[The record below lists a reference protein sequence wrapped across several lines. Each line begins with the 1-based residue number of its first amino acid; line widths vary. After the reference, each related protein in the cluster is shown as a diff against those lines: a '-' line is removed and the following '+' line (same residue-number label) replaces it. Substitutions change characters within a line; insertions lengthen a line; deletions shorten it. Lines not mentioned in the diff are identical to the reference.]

1 MRRRW
6 LLLVLALVVLAAEIA
21 GGVIQIVVG
30 DHNDAKWAT
39 LTFAVP
45 PGIAFAVAGIIAVW
59 RRPGNRTGVYLGA
72 VGFVWFIGAL
82 GESNSDWLFS
92 ASTVL
97 SSFAF
102 IPFILLILSYPTGR
116 LETHGQRVYVA
127 VASAALLVIPLI
139 MLLVDETPERTC
151 TNGCRKS
158 PIALVDSS
166 RASDVVTFVGTLIG
180 IGLIVWAGVLLVARW
195 RRATAAH
202 RNALRLVLT
211 TSGVA
216 ITTLLLLNALDA
228 FAGGTS
234 DSLSPIFLLAF
245 TAVPISFLVGILRTR
260 LARSSVAEL
269 VVELGHG
276 APIQAALAKAL
287 GDPTLEVAYNAG
299 DRGWI
304 DASGRQVLD
313 PVTHADR
320 SATQVTGER
329 GLIATLVHDPSLDE
343 EPELVDAVTAAAG
356 LSLENERL
364 DAALRAQSELTETI
378 VDTVPSLLVH
388 VDLEGKLVKANRAA
402 VRAVGLE
409 TSAQLVGRPFWDVF
423 IGQDEREAMIERFR
437 QAAPSFARA
446 SYENTFTNERGDQT
460 VIAWES
466 APVID
471 EQGRVTGIVAGGL
484 DVTERKEREL
494 ELARERDL
502 RMRQEAE
509 VRASRA
515 RIVRAGDEERQR
527 LERNLHDGAQQ
538 RLVSLSIAL
547 RLIETKLETDPAAAT
562 SLLAGARVELSEA
575 LAELRELAR
584 GIHPAILSDRG
595 LLPAL
600 ESLASRLPIDV
611 ELKASADLALPDAI
625 EAALYYVVAESLT
638 NVVRY
643 ADTTAATVEFE
654 SDERAVSVI
663 VSDEGSGGA
672 DPLRGTG
679 LRGLQDRVS
688 ALDGQF
694 HVESTPGQ
702 GTRVVAEIPLVAAVT
717 A

>member
-6 LLLVLALVVLAAEIA
+6 LLLVLAIGVLAAEIV
-21 GGVIQIVVG
+21 GGVIQIVIG

-39 LTFAVP
+39 LAFAVP
-45 PGIAFAVAGIIAVW
+45 PGVAFAVAGIVAVW

-72 VGFVWFIGAL
+72 VGYVWFVGAL
-82 GESNSDWLFS
+82 GESNNDWLFS

-102 IPFILLILSYPTGR
+102 IPFILLVLSYPTGR
-116 LETHGQRVYVA
+116 LETQGQRVYVVA
-127 VASAALLVIPLI
+127 ASAALLLVPTVL
-139 MLLVDETPERTC
+139 LLVDQTPERAC
-151 TNGCRKS
+151 VNGCRKS
-158 PIALVDSS
+158 PIAII
-166 RASDVVTFVGTLIG
+166 ASDSAGAVVTLVGTFIG
-180 IGLIVWAGVLLVARW
+180 IGLIAWAGILLVARW

-202 RNALRLVLT
+202 KNALRLVLT
-211 TSGVA
+211 TSGIA
-216 ITTLLLLNALDA
+216 IAILLVLNALDA
-228 FAGGTS
+228 VAGGTS
-234 DSLSPIFLLAF
+234 DSLSPFFLVAF
-245 TAVPISFLVGILRTR
+245 TAVPLSFLIGILRTR

-269 VVELGHG
+269 VVELGRG
-276 APIQAALAKAL
+276 APIQDALARVL
-287 GDPTLEVAYNAG
+287 GDPNLEVAYRAD

-304 DASGRQVLD
+304 DASGRPVRD
-313 PVTHADR
+313 PQTREGR
-320 SATQVTGER
+320 STTQVTGER

-343 EPELVDAVTAAAG
+343 EHELVQAVTAAAS
-356 LSLENERL
+356 LSLENQRL

-388 VDLEGKLVKANRAA
+388 VDLDGRLVKANRAA
-402 VRAVGLE
+402 VRAVGLGA
-409 TSAQLVGRPFWDVF
+409 SADLVGRPFWEVF
-423 IGQDEREAMIERFR
+423 ISPGEQEAMIERFR
-437 QAAPSFARA
+437 AAAPLFERA
-446 SYENTFTNERGDQT
+446 SYENTFTNEVGQLT

-466 APVID
+466 APVVD

-484 DVTERKEREL
+484 DITDRKQREL

-502 RMRQEAE
+502 RKRREAE

-515 RIVRAGDEERQR
+515 RIVRAGDEARQR

-547 RLIETKLETDPAAAT
+547 RLIESKLDTDPAAAVP
-562 SLLAGARVELSEA
+562 LVAGARVELSEA
-575 LAELRELAR
+575 LDELRELAR

-611 ELKASADLALPDAI
+611 ELTAPELELPDAI

-643 ADTTAATVEFE
+643 AETATASVELT
-654 SDERAVSVI
+654 SDERAVSVV
-663 VSDEGSGGA
+663 VSDRGAGGA
-672 DPLRGTG
+672 DPTRGTG

-688 ALDGQF
+688 ALDGRLQ
-694 HVESTPGQ
+694 VESALGE
-702 GTRVVAEIPLVAAVT
+702 GTRVLAEIPLFATVT

>member
-6 LLLVLALVVLAAEIA
+6 LLLVLAIGVLAAEIV
-21 GGVIQIVVG
+21 GGVIQIVIG

-39 LTFAVP
+39 LAFAVP
-45 PGIAFAVAGIIAVW
+45 PGVAFAVAGIVAVW

-72 VGFVWFIGAL
+72 VGYVWFVGAL
-82 GESNSDWLFS
+82 GESNNDWLFS

-102 IPFILLILSYPTGR
+102 IPFILLVLSYPTGR
-116 LETHGQRVYVA
+116 LETQGQRVYVVA
-127 VASAALLVIPLI
+127 ASAALLLVPTVL
-139 MLLVDETPERTC
+139 LLVDQTPERAC
-151 TNGCRKS
+151 VNGCRKS
-158 PIALVDSS
+158 PIAIIASDS
-166 RASDVVTFVGTLIG
+166 AGDVVTLVGTFIG
-180 IGLIVWAGVLLVARW
+180 IGLIAWAGILLVARW

-202 RNALRLVLT
+202 KNALRLVLT
-211 TSGVA
+211 TSGIA
-216 ITTLLLLNALDA
+216 IAILLVLNALDA
-228 FAGGTS
+228 VAGGTS
-234 DSLSPIFLLAF
+234 DSLSPFFLVAF
-245 TAVPISFLVGILRTR
+245 TAVPLSFLIGILRTR

-269 VVELGHG
+269 VVELGRG
-276 APIQAALAKAL
+276 APIQDALARVL
-287 GDPTLEVAYNAG
+287 GDPNLEVAYRAD

-304 DASGRQVLD
+304 DASGRPVRD
-313 PVTHADR
+313 PQTREGR
-320 SATQVTGER
+320 STTQVTGER

-343 EPELVDAVTAAAG
+343 EHELVQAVTAAAS
-356 LSLENERL
+356 LSLENQRL

-388 VDLEGKLVKANRAA
+388 VDLDGRLVKANRAA
-402 VRAVGLE
+402 VRAVGLGA
-409 TSAQLVGRPFWDVF
+409 SADLVGRPFWNEV
-423 IGQDEREAMIERFR
+423 GQL
-437 QAAPSFARA
+437 
-446 SYENTFTNERGDQT
+446 T

-466 APVID
+466 APVVD

-484 DVTERKEREL
+484 DITDRKQREL

-502 RMRQEAE
+502 RKRREAE

-515 RIVRAGDEERQR
+515 RIVRAGDEARQR

-547 RLIETKLETDPAAAT
+547 RLIESKLDTDPAAAVP
-562 SLLAGARVELSEA
+562 LVAGARVELSEA
-575 LAELRELAR
+575 LDELRELAR

-611 ELKASADLALPDAI
+611 ELTAPELELPDAI

-643 ADTTAATVEFE
+643 AETATASVELT
-654 SDERAVSVI
+654 SDERAVSVV
-663 VSDEGSGGA
+663 VSDRGAGGA
-672 DPLRGTG
+672 DPTRGTG

-688 ALDGQF
+688 ALDGRLQ
-694 HVESTPGQ
+694 VESALGE
-702 GTRVVAEIPLVAAVT
+702 GTRVLAEIPLFATVT